1 MIPKIIHHVWPG
13 DDPFKEKFHNF
24 RNSWMK
30 HHPDWTFY
38 FWRLDNLPQHINSD
52 TLNVAK
58 DSKFSVTVRSDVL
71 RFEILRLYGGIYVDT
86 DMECLKP
93 FDEFLNLDFFTGYED
108 DVQTACPSLIGS
120 VPNYSL
126 ITEVSRISVDNAK
139 NLGHEK
145 SNKAPNNITGVLPFS
160 NTVKKFIKNTNIS
173 VFDKNYFYPVSYTNR
188 EKLSI
193 DTPLSYAKHYWSGMD
208 SDGWTKVQKF

>member
-1 MIPKIIHHVWPG
+1 
-13 DDPFKEKFHNF
+13 
-24 RNSWMK
+24 MK

-208 SDGWTKVQKF
+208 DDGWTKVQKF